1 MKNSILEKARWLRD
15 VALATS
21 KNNGA
26 RVAREWLKYAA
37 MFVML
42 FTIGSGNAW
51 GTDLCNFTTFKGWPQ
66 SNYADNKTYTPSTGV
81 TWGFTG
87 IYRNSTTQVFH
98 QIKKSTSNC
107 VITTPTFASNIGTI
121 TVTFSAGTGT
131 VTIKNSEGTSFGSAA
146 YTSSKAA
153 VIDISS
159 SKVKQVKICV
169 SENGT
174 ATAKM
179 TALQITAAGGGDC
192 SECTYYVYDGSDWV
206 DIGTTGF
213 DDVVLAPPT
222 LPSNY
227 HGAGNGCWVT
237 DKNIYDGG
245 GCVTYTS
252 GDKYRYVP
260 NPNGAA
266 PDADNKPGSGT
277 CELYAVYKDNGCLST
292 KVTAIQCARIWEEP
306 EPNTPSVSGSNVTLS
321 WSAVTG
327 ASGYHLYVTDYDSY
341 ELDVIVDGTSKTITG
356 LADGT
361 YSWTVAANSPT
372 DGDAC
377 DSNASDGKDF
387 EIVGCTDIS
396 SSTVTG
402 VSVTPSKVG
411 GSATWTAVANATS
424 YEVKVYAGTA
434 TSGSALFSAE
444 PTSNSCAITGL
455 SAGTQYTV
463 VVKAKNSCSTS
474 NQGKAT
480 WTTSALTLYTV
491 TWSVNGS
498 TYTTTEN
505 VAYNTTTLTPAN
517 PDVPGECTGS
527 TFMGWTEN
535 SSWAS
540 DSAPGD
546 LFNGTTPTI
555 TGNKTFYAVFAD
567 EN

>member
-1 MKNSILEKARWLRD
+1 MKNLFLTKTRWL
-15 VALATS
+15 VTIILLTAL
-21 KNNGA
+21 
-26 RVAREWLKYAA
+26 
-37 MFVML
+37 
-42 FTIGSGNAW
+42 GSGNVW
-51 GTDLCNFTTFKGWPQ
+51 GATFVPKNFSGQGTSGTG
-66 SNYADNKTYTPSTGV
+66 SSISATVDGV
-81 TWGFTG
+81 TFACDKGYG
-87 IYRNSTTQVFH
+87 TTQ
-98 QIKKSTSNC
+98 IRCYGGGK
-107 VITTPTFASNIGTI
+107 ITISSSSTI
-121 TVTFSAGTGT
+121 TAISFTFSATKYQGGLKASYTELSTTSWAFTLTGQARIT
-131 VTIKNSEGTSFGSAA
+131 EIVVT
-146 YTSSKAA
+146 
-153 VIDISS
+153 
-159 SKVKQVKICV
+159 
-169 SENGT
+169 T
-174 ATAKM
+174 A
-179 TALQITAAGGGDC
+179 G
-192 SECTYYVYDGSDWV
+192 CTYYVYNGSTWES
-206 DIGTTGF
+206 IGTTGF
-213 DDVVLAPPT
+213 NEVVLAPPT
-222 LPSNY
+222 LPDNG
-227 HGAGNGCWVT
+227 HGAGNGCWTT

-245 GCVTYTS
+245 DCVTYTS

-260 NPNGAA
+260 NPGGDP
-266 PDADNKPGSGT
+266 PDAENKPGNGT
-277 CELYAVYKDNGCLST
+277 CELYAVYWDGGCLST
-292 KVTAIQCARIWEEP
+292 KVKAAICARIWEEP

-327 ASGYHLYVTDYDSY
+327 ASGYHLYVTDGDS
-341 ELDVIVDGTSKTITG
+341 DVFDGDVNSTSKTLS
-356 LADGT
+356 LAAGT
-361 YSWTVAANSPT
+361 YLWTVAANSPKN
-372 DGDAC
+372 DAC
-377 DSNASDGKDF
+377 DSNPADGEIF